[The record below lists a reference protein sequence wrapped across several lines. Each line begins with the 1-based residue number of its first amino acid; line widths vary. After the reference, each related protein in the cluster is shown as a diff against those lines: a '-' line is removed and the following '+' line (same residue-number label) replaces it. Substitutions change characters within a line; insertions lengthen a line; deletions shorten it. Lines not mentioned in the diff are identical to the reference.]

1 MAKAGDH
8 VSVNYTGTLDDGT
21 VFDSSKGRDPL
32 QFTVG
37 AGDVI
42 AGFDRAVTGLEVGKS
57 AKVRMEPADAYGE
70 RRDDLVVNV
79 PIAQAPAGLAVG
91 QTVSLGGQ
99 RATVTAVNADS
110 VTVDANHELAGKALT
125 FEIELVSIDG
135 E

>member
-1 MAKAGDH
+1 MAKVGDH

-21 VFDSSKGRDPL
+21 VFDSSKGRAPL

-37 AGDVI
+37 SGEVI
-42 AGFDRAVTGLEVGKS
+42 SGFDRAVTGLAVGETTT
-57 AKVRMEPADAYGE
+57 VRMEPEEAYGQ

-79 PIAQAPAGLAVG
+79 PADQAPPDLAVG
-91 QTVSLGGQ
+91 QAVSLGGQ
-99 RATVTAVNADS
+99 RALVTAVTPET

-125 FEIELVSIDG
+125 FEVELVSIDG